1 MAAVGHSQY
10 PLIVESIPSPR
21 DSSRACLP
29 TPSPD
34 PCSTSNS
41 STSSRPQSLCSN
53 TSRSNLSPS
62 PSENLKD
69 CPLQDPTDHA
79 STTSPTVNPLP
90 PPSTLSPT
98 SQPSSADNQPE
109 SVPPNASTD
118 PHTLSTNTSSR
129 QNSLFRSLWTRIH
142 GRRWLGNTIGAL
154 GLATAIW
161 LGVRGYKL
169 AVWSSWN
176 DLRQLC
182 SSYQQVR
189 ALSCELNIESSPG
202 YRTRKS

>member
-1 MAAVGHSQY
+1 MTAVGCTQY
-10 PLIVESIPSPR
+10 PLIVESIASPR
-21 DSSRACLP
+21 GSSPACLP

-34 PCSTSNS
+34 SYSSSNS
-41 STSSRPQSLCSN
+41 SHSSRPQSSCSN

-62 PSENLKD
+62 PSEKPKD
-69 CPLQDPTDHA
+69 FQLQDPTDLA
-79 STTSPTVNPLP
+79 STTPLTINPLP

-98 SQPSSADNQPE
+98 SQPPSADIQPQ
-109 SVPPNASTD
+109 SVPPNASAD
-118 PHTLSTNTSSR
+118 PHTLSTNTSSG
-129 QNSLFRSLWTRIH
+129 QKSLFRSLCTKIH
-142 GRRWLGNTIGAL
+142 GRRWLENTIGAL
-154 GLATAIW
+154 GLATALW

-189 ALSCELNIESSPG
+189 GLSCELNIESSPG